1 MIYSSVDD
9 PSNVNNDTTIKS
21 INAESVIYHVLE
33 DPSNT
38 NNESSD
44 VESAVIYSDPDKSV
58 NAEYSLVDD
67 PVSFFSNNL
76 VKIVL
81 SHFFLLGYS
90 QSAFSY

>member
-1 MIYSSVDD
+1 M
-9 PSNVNNDTTIKS
+9 
-21 INAESVIYHVLE
+21 LE

-81 SHFFLLGYS
+81 SLFLTGIFSLHFHTNF
-90 QSAFSY
+90 FKP